1 MSSRITGEQT
11 VVFVSHM
18 ADQVKAMCDR
28 VIWLD
33 QGKIVAEGDAT
44 EVTDAYTNDVAKAY
58 LAAIEQRMLENYL
71 KEQEAKNAEVQDQVT
86 PSRHSD

>member
-1 MSSRITGEQT
+1 

-33 QGKIVAEGDAT
+33 QGKIVAEGDAV
-44 EVTDAYTNDVAKAY
+44 EVTDAYTAMVTKPGKVKAVKQ
-58 LAAIEQRMLENYL
+58 A
-71 KEQEAKNAEVQDQVT
+71 
-86 PSRHSD
+86 